1 MWGRSMPSEP
11 LVLLTRSEGENSG
24 LATRLASAGIA
35 SREVPCIRIEPL
47 ADAAP
52 LRDALL
58 ALTADDLLV
67 ITSRAGARAVAVALG
82 GRACAAPVGAVGPA
96 TAAACGAAGL
106 RVVFTPSVPSGAA
119 LAEQLP
125 LPRGAVLLARSDRAA
140 AEAAAI
146 LRGRGALVGEVV
158 AYRTVALPVDRVP
171 AADAVVF
178 ASPSAV
184 EGFAAAGTR
193 PGVAI
198 AIGPATA
205 DRVRALLGTEPVV
218 ATPDDDGLARTI
230 QSALEGHRAAVGR

>member
-1 MWGRSMPSEP
+1 MPSEP
-11 LVLLTRSEGENSG
+11 LVLLTRPEGENRG
-24 LATRLASAGIA
+24 LATRLAVAGIA
-35 SREVPCIRIEPL
+35 SQELPCIRIEPL
-47 ADAAP
+47 ADPAP

-82 GRACAAPVGAVGPA
+82 GQVCAAPAAVVGPA
-96 TAAACGAAGL
+96 TGAACRAAGL
-106 RVVFTPSVPSGAA
+106 RVVFSPSVPSGTA

-140 AEAAAI
+140 AEPAAI
-146 LRGRGALVGEVV
+146 LRSRGAIVGEVV

-184 EGFAAAGTR
+184 EGFAAAKAR

-198 AIGPATA
+198 AIAIGPTTA
-205 DRVRALLGTEPVV
+205 DRVRALLGTEPIV
-218 ATPDDDGLARTI
+218 ATPDDEVITHTI
-230 QSALEGHRAAVGR
+230 QSALEGHRAAIGR